1 MLRSLH
7 PPGAK
12 SALPDSGELASAPL
26 PRLFLALRARS
37 FDGALTL
44 QQGRQE
50 RRFVFRGGSA
60 VLSES
65 NLPSESLGAHLINEG
80 RLTTEDRRPALHH
93 AAEQSISEAN
103 ALIDLEILDP
113 LSLFHGLRG
122 QIRRHLLDS
131 MDWRGGRYEIVS
143 DDGAETGF
151 EALGCDLLPLAHQAL
166 MAHWNFEELLGS
178 LAPNLVRFPRPEE
191 GFLKAVQQLQL
202 ETQQAELLLTLEGNR
217 PIDKALGREL
227 TTPAILAALWVL
239 EEMGVLG
246 FADTPTPDQTR
257 AENQDEPNF
266 DAEIELTLLLED
278 EILEPDEIVLSPMD
292 ATAPGEGELLRK
304 EIEKL
309 GIALE
314 TSDHY
319 QLLGVTPDAKSAAIK
334 KAYIEA
340 AKRYHPDALA
350 RLGLQEMKNEAS
362 DVFSHIAQAFEVL
375 SNPATRKDYD
385 AQQRG
390 EFSNADAQVLSQAE
404 TAFRKGEVLLRM
416 GDFKSALPYLDSAVE
431 IWPEEGAYQS
441 GLGWALYKKTPSDPE
456 SARERLERAIELTPQ
471 DPVAH
476 FRLGMIL
483 RALGETEAANASL
496 AQAKQLEPAPE

>member
-1 MLRSLH
+1 
-7 PPGAK
+7 
-12 SALPDSGELASAPL
+12 
-26 PRLFLALRARS
+26 
-37 FDGALTL
+37 
-44 QQGRQE
+44 
-50 RRFVFRGGSA
+50 
-60 VLSES
+60 
-65 NLPSESLGAHLINEG
+65 
-80 RLTTEDRRPALHH
+80 
-93 AAEQSISEAN
+93 
-103 ALIDLEILDP
+103 
-113 LSLFHGLRG
+113 
-122 QIRRHLLDS
+122 
-131 MDWRGGRYEIVS
+131 
-143 DDGAETGF
+143 
-151 EALGCDLLPLAHQAL
+151 
-166 MAHWNFEELLGS
+166 
-178 LAPNLVRFPRPEE
+178 
-191 GFLKAVQQLQL
+191 
-202 ETQQAELLLTLEGNR
+202 
-217 PIDKALGREL
+217 
-227 TTPAILAALWVL
+227 
-239 EEMGVLG
+239 
-246 FADTPTPDQTR
+246 
-257 AENQDEPNF
+257 
-266 DAEIELTLLLED
+266 
-278 EILEPDEIVLSPMD
+278 
-292 ATAPGEGELLRK
+292 
-304 EIEKL
+304 L

-483 RALGETEAANASL
+483 RALGEAEAANASL